1 MKSDTVKV
9 GSKIGTEHVQVECS
23 IQIPENTDDM
33 YQLAWGNRAAD
44 KLTADESAAARE
56 FVVQMFTRGWRI
68 WKQEQS
74 GARDAVATSTVAE
87 RKDVKTFT
95 AKVQAVMDAADP
107 LAPAKRTGRPA
118 KPAEVKVD
126 DSVKA
131 AMQSGDMNAL
141 AELLAAQGI
150 KLNVQ

>member
-9 GSKIGTEHVQVECS
+9 GSKIGSEHVQVECT
-23 IQIPENTDDM
+23 IQIPENVPDM
-33 YQLAWGNRAAD
+33 KRLAQHDRTEGRM
-44 KLTADESAAARE
+44 TESEIAARDE

-74 GARDAVATSTVAE
+74 GARDVVATSSVVE
-87 RKDVKTFT
+87 RKDVKAFT
-95 AKVQAVMDAADP
+95 AKVQAVIDAADP

-118 KPAEVKVD
+118 KAAEVKVD

-141 AELLAAQGI
+141 AALLAAQGI